1 VAEAGRGGIRA
12 EQPLLLYPARIEE
25 RVRREDIT
33 PHQGTGT
40 FCKEKPKNRLLPVSP
55 SPARRRA
62 GKEGPK
68 GMALKATRSSKNSRK
83 SGQGREKEREWKKG
97 VSQGLTGNV

>member
-33 PHQGTGT
+33 PHQGTGM
-40 FCKEKPKNRLLPVSP
+40 FCKEKPKK
-55 SPARRRA
+55 PAAARIAFYRK
-62 GKEGPK
+62 KE
-68 GMALKATRSSKNSRK
+68 
-83 SGQGREKEREWKKG
+83 SG
-97 VSQGLTGNV
+97 